1 MRAGLSTDHISNSA
15 PEDVG
20 LSLLASIPLS
30 RNVPNVSLD
39 RCHRLIVV
47 VGHSLLRLW
56 LTSLASAV
64 TGNIPELV
72 GDYMYERYQRKQAV

>member
-1 MRAGLSTDHISNSA
+1 MSPT
-15 PEDVG
+15 
-20 LSLLASIPLS
+20 S
-30 RNVPNVSLD
+30 RW
-39 RCHRLIVV
+39 IVATACIIV

-72 GDYMYERYQRKQAV
+72 GDYMYKRYQRKQAV